1 MKGIRVLFLLL
12 GGLLLQIAVAQAAEL
27 KIGFVNAAQILDKA
41 PQAELAR
48 SRLEKEFAPRDKS
61 LVDAQKS
68 LRSLEEKLARDSA
81 VMGDS
86 ERRNLERDILAQQR
100 ELKRAQDEFR
110 EDFTIRRN
118 EELGS
123 LQRQVYEAIVS
134 LAKEEQ
140 FDLIVNDGAV
150 IYASEQVDIT
160 DQVLRRLTK

>member
-160 DQVLRRLTK
+160 DQVLRRLTR

>member
-1 MKGIRVLFLLL
+1 
-12 GGLLLQIAVAQAAEL
+12 
-27 KIGFVNAAQILDKA
+27 
-41 PQAELAR
+41 
-48 SRLEKEFAPRDKS
+48 
-61 LVDAQKS
+61 
-68 LRSLEEKLARDSA
+68 
-81 VMGDS
+81 MGDS
-86 ERRNLERDILAQQR
+86 ERRNLERDIIAQQR

-110 EDFTIRRN
+110 EDFNIRRN

-160 DQVLRRLTK
+160 DKVLKRLTP

>member
-1 MKGIRVLFLLL
+1 LKGIRVLFLLL

-86 ERRNLERDILAQQR
+86 ERRNLERDIIAQQR

>member
-1 MKGIRVLFLLL
+1 LKGIRILFLLL

-86 ERRNLERDILAQQR
+86 ERRNLERDIIAQQR

-110 EDFTIRRN
+110 EDFNIRRN

>member
-86 ERRNLERDILAQQR
+86 ERRNLERDIIAQQR